1 MRATDTTTRLI
12 PLSCDV
18 TTGNRSAASRPA
30 HLIFGR
36 ADVRTEEVCPFNRRA
51 GVVWIGQSVFVVPEP
66 DSDELAEKLRCLE
79 AIVKMA
85 RVAVDSVR
93 FVDVRRRTLA
103 TRTP

>member
-1 MRATDTTTRLI
+1 MSATDTTTRLI

-18 TTGNRSAASRPA
+18 TAGNRSAASRPA

-66 DSDELAEKLRCLE
+66 DADELAEKLRGLG
-79 AIVKMA
+79 AIVTMA
-85 RVAVDSVR
+85 PVAVDSVR
-93 FVDVRRRTLA
+93 FEEFRRRALA
-103 TRTP
+103 RRPA